1 MYKAYLRKHN
11 IPKLTRYNKS
21 RAHRKRRS
29 KINNPT
35 LFLKNYR
42 TGQKEKKE
50 KRRDETKT
58 RTIFLEKK
66 GPGHSS

>member
-42 TGQKEKKE
+42 TGQKENKE
-50 KRRDETKT
+50 KRRDERRREGKK
-58 RTIFLEKK
+58 RKKKRKEKK
-66 GPGHSS
+66 I